1 MSIPYKRDDRNRGQ
15 LKKKSKRKP
24 CLNMRQMDDFKFKLA
39 QILQEIDE
47 KNCAQVG
54 GMIYA
59 KASKQDIKEAKKY
72 ISDKEQE
79 GVIPEET
86 AKKLNRLLSR
96 YSTYR

>member
-1 MSIPYKRDDRNRGQ
+1 MSVPYRRTTKPKI
-15 LKKKSKRKP
+15 KKKSKRKP
-24 CLNMRQMDDFKFKLA
+24 CLNMRHMDDFKFKLE
-39 QILQEIDE
+39 QILNEIE
-47 KNCAQVG
+47 VKNLAQVK

-59 KASKQDIKEAKKY
+59 KASKQDIREAKNY
-72 ISDKEQE
+72 IFDKEKE

>member
-1 MSIPYKRDDRNRGQ
+1 MSVPYKKNFRKPDI
-15 LKKKSKRKP
+15 KKKSKRKP
-24 CLNMRQMDDFKFKLA
+24 CLSMRNMDDFKFKLA
-39 QILQEIDE
+39 QILKEIDE
-47 KNCAQVG
+47 KNYAQVS

-59 KASKQDIKEAKKY
+59 KASRQDIKEAKNY
-72 ISDKEQE
+72 ISDKEKE